1 MTALLAVARYELRML
16 ARKRSLWISAA
27 LLGGVLV
34 LLQGERGPRS
44 LPAGTPARE
53 VMATW
58 ALLFSILMPLA
69 YGMLLADR
77 LVRDRKL
84 RVEPLLES
92 LPHASATRLAGKY
105 LGGVAACAL
114 PGLGALLVAATVE
127 VGYRHDPF
135 LFVWALVAFAMVTL
149 PGIAMVAGFALVC
162 PIVVSAPLFRILFVG
177 YWFWGNMLAPGLLPS
192 LTGTVL
198 TPIGDY
204 AATWLLGDDGP
215 ALFAG
220 SPGWL
225 TFLRPD
231 PSGATAAVSIAV
243 IILCGLI
250 PLAVTALAG
259 HRHARVTWP
268 ANQARPTREI
278 SPTTV

>member
-1 MTALLAVARYELRML
+1 MTALLAVARYELRMQ

-34 LLQGERGPRS
+34 LLQGDRGPRS
-44 LPAGTPARE
+44 LPVGTPPRE

-92 LPHASATRLAGKY
+92 LPHAPATRLAGKY

-114 PGLGALLVAATVE
+114 PGLGALLVAAAVE
-127 VGYRHDPF
+127 VAHRHDPALF
-135 LFVWALVAFAMVTL
+135 LWALVAFASVTL
-149 PGIAMVAGFALVC
+149 PGIAMIAGFALVC
-162 PIVVSAPLFRILFVG
+162 PIIVSAPLFRVLFVG

-192 LTGTVL
+192 LTGTLL

-204 AATWLLGDDGP
+204 AVTWLLGDDGP

-220 SPGWL
+220 TPGWL
-225 TFLRPD
+225 SFLRPD
-231 PSGATAAVSIAV
+231 PSGATAAASVAV

-259 HRHARVTWP
+259 HRRARATWP
-268 ANQARPTREI
+268 THETR
-278 SPTTV
+278 STATV